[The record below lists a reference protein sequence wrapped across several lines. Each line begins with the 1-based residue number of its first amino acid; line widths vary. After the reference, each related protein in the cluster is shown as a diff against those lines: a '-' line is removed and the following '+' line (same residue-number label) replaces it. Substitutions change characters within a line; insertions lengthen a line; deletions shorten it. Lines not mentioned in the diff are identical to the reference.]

1 MTMIT
6 SKTAARL
13 MALAGLGL
21 VLSACNQTT
30 MQTGRVSGSGLVL
43 AIDGNDCVIRKVPVY
58 DETIGETVL
67 FERRFCGGEERLA
80 Q

>member
-1 MTMIT
+1 MTMFT
-6 SKTAARL
+6 TKMATRL
-13 MALAGLGL
+13 VALAGLGL

-30 MQTGRVSGSGLVL
+30 MQSGRVSGSGLVL
-43 AIDGNDCVIRKVPVY
+43 AVDGNDCIVRKVPVY

-67 FERRFCGGEERLA
+67 LHHRFCGGEERLA